1 MLPTLVLCACACGLL
16 VPPVAG
22 QEGSPGA
29 WRRRDTSA
37 ATPNQQF
44 AGDRDP
50 LLYNMFEVLISSLDD
65 KFKRVDTIERAM
77 HMVMR
82 HMEIM
87 DTRLQENNNM
97 TANILTRVERMEHRL
112 GGSPGRASAASSGAT
127 LGHQQDSSTVSTAR
141 LERQLETMAD
151 QLEQVQQSLQQL
163 QQRDSGSSSSSSSSS
178 GSSSRSSSS
187 SSRSPLQVKRG
198 PARVRSRTTQDVSHQ
213 LVKDAEKMVQTVNE
227 VRGKVVAM
235 DTKLSFHMGQMSE
248 NLSAVIKSV
257 SDVSGVL
264 LQQPNRNNTAPT
276 SKLDLLVAKIE
287 PLMDVS
293 SKMDEVWNVVV
304 GTKSSIDDLVPKSDE
319 LITTTSR
326 QERAINSIHSDL
338 QERTKQIIEN
348 LDMVEQRLQKQGAP
362 AGLVLGGL
370 QQGGPTARAD
380 LGDDDDDDDDRVPV
394 SAFSGGRAS
403 ENSKRYIRP
412 VAFPTRPTTSSAPVS
427 RTRLDKEAPFDLL
440 DQQFLES
447 FQNYTSA
454 PASTTT
460 TAAPIVARPAAVGR
474 GRPNGIVFP
483 GRAPPAT
490 NNSTFAF
497 LTDEQQQHG
506 NIGGYS
512 CDEFRENGLNKS
524 GVYYLRIHGTS
535 YWYLRV
541 YCDMETAGGGWT
553 VMQRRDDGESDQQSF
568 NQPWEEYK
576 QGFGNPAKSFW
587 LGNENIFMLTNT
599 EDYELRIEVEDFE
612 GESRYAHYRNFKMH
626 GEKDNYKLEIG
637 GYDGNAGD
645 SMNDPWYGSNLSPFS
660 TYDRDND
667 RSSLNCASMLKGGW
681 WWRSCGRGLNGL
693 YLTDPNDVIARQGI
707 VWYRWRGWD
716 YSLKR
721 SVMMIRPS
729 RTGPKSDVD

>member
-1 MLPTLVLCACACGLL
+1 MLARLLVLSVCVWGLSG
-16 VPPVAG
+16 PAAG
-22 QEGSPGA
+22 QQT
-29 WRRRDTSA
+29 WTRRDRSA
-37 ATPNQQF
+37 KPPAQF
-44 AGDRDP
+44 TGDRDP

-65 KFKRVDTIERAM
+65 KFKRVDTIERAI

-87 DTRLQENNNM
+87 DSRLQESNNM
-97 TANILTRVERMEHRL
+97 TATILNRVERLEERVAGRPIPS
-112 GGSPGRASAASSGAT
+112 GGVPAGAT
-127 LGHQQDSSTVSTAR
+127 SAVPA
-141 LERQLETMAD
+141 
-151 QLEQVQQSLQQL
+151 QLEQQLQSLDRRL
-163 QQRDSGSSSSSSSSS
+163 QRIQHTVDELEVVPVDDVEPSA
-178 GSSSRSSSS
+178 SSRTTQTTS
-187 SSRSPLQVKRG
+187 KRG
-198 PARVRSRTTQDVSHQ
+198 SVRPRGRTTQDVSHQ
-213 LVKDAEKMVQTVNE
+213 LVKDAEKMVQTINE

-235 DTKLSFHMGQMSE
+235 DTKLSFHMGQMSD

-264 LQQPNRNNTAPT
+264 LEPPRTSDSGVAGR
-276 SKLDLLVAKIE
+276 SKLDLLVNKIE
-287 PLMDVS
+287 PLMEVS

-304 GTKSSIDDLVPKSDE
+304 GTKSSIDDLVPKSEE
-319 LITTTSR
+319 LIHTTSR

-338 QERTKQIIEN
+338 QERTKQIIDN
-348 LDMVEQRLQKQGAP
+348 LGMVEQRLNKRVDTTP
-362 AGLVLGGL
+362 
-370 QQGGPTARAD
+370 ARARAVD
-380 LGDDDDDDDDRVPV
+380 GDSDENEPV
-394 SAFSGGRAS
+394 TAFSQGRAT
-403 ENSKRYIRP
+403 ENTKRYIRP
-412 VAFPTRPTTSSAPVS
+412 VAFPTRPTTSTAPLS
-427 RTRLDKEAPFDLL
+427 RERLDKEAPFDLL
-440 DQQFLES
+440 DQQFLEA
-447 FQNYTSA
+447 FQNYTASQTDE
-454 PASTTT
+454 STTAT
-460 TAAPIVARPAAVGR
+460 PVPRSGNR

-483 GRAPPAT
+483 GRAPPAA
-490 NNSTFAF
+490 NNSTFI
-497 LTDEQQQHG
+497 TGGEQQDNV

-512 CDEFRENGLNKS
+512 CEEFREKGLNKS

-541 YCDMETAGGGWT
+541 YCDMETDGGGWT
-553 VMQRRDDGESDQQSF
+553 VVQRRDNYGEDDQQSF

-576 QGFGNPAKSFW
+576 QGFGNPTKAFW

-599 EDYELRIEVEDFE
+599 EDYQLRIELEDFD
-612 GESRYAHYRNFKMH
+612 GETRYAQYSNFKMH

-637 GYDGNAGD
+637 GYEGNAGD

-721 SVMMIRPS
+721 SVMMIRPN
-729 RTGPKSDVD
+729 RRAKEAVAEADAD